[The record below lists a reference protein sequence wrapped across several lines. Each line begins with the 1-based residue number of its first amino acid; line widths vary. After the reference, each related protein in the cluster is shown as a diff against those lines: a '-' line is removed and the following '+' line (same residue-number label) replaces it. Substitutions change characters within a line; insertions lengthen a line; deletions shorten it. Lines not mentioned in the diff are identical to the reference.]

1 MLSNLFAKLKSN
13 HLKFLPIWP
22 GIHITG
28 VTKKRTVTILVIIEI
43 KSLYLKHIK
52 AKIDPIKN
60 RNIKINIKD
69 SRKKN
74 KFSNIIT
81 LPFEK

>member
-13 HLKFLPIWP
+13 HLKFLPTWP

-60 RNIKINIKD
+60 RNIKINIKELITNKSVFSVRIFD
-69 SRKKN
+69 DKK
-74 KFSNIIT
+74 
-81 LPFEK
+81 